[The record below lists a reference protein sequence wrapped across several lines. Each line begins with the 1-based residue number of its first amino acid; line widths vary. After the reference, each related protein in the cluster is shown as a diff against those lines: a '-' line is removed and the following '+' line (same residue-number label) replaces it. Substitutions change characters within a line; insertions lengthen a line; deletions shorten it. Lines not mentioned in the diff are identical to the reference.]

1 MNDDKLISDMLKSN
15 DDLVVPSEISKGIDE
30 TLLSLKDKQCSNKS
44 NKTKKPILK
53 CGGIAAGIA
62 VTLLITLGSLFPG
75 FADEIPIINK
85 ILGSESIFNKESND
99 NLIAVQNC
107 SISVN
112 ETKGGIT
119 VKELGYDGAAFY
131 LVYETKGDN
140 GFGDPKIIVNGQ
152 EFTPGY
158 FPEDD
163 NKSIH
168 TLVYPIPV
176 DSKFQDKFCANII
189 FEKAKDKSR
198 SIVFQVN
205 LDKKTLIGEGKN
217 KDISKVI
224 NKGKLNME
232 ITSVNQSNSYVT
244 VGTIY
249 DEYYPDEF
257 NIVVYDDKGNP
268 LDQLDMGRLEKKN
281 GKTYVTRVFKAY
293 SSTNI
298 SKIEVVRKTLV
309 NFTGYIPRVKREIK
323 LTEATPITVNY
334 SKGRSLTI
342 NKIIKTKYGYEVIVR
357 FNNVPGIEFIYSG
370 GGAGEIMIRD
380 NNKPDKEYS
389 SYDTPSRDMLSDG
402 SYKLTFGSEYDT
414 EKFDFTNS
422 SLIVGSPDNSIKVI
436 QEIKLTR

>member
-309 NFTGYIPRVKREIK
+309 NFTG
-323 LTEATPITVNY
+323 
-334 SKGRSLTI
+334 
-342 NKIIKTKYGYEVIVR
+342 
-357 FNNVPGIEFIYSG
+357 
-370 GGAGEIMIRD
+370 
-380 NNKPDKEYS
+380 
-389 SYDTPSRDMLSDG
+389 
-402 SYKLTFGSEYDT
+402 
-414 EKFDFTNS
+414 
-422 SLIVGSPDNSIKVI
+422 
-436 QEIKLTR
+436 